1 MAEFIV
7 SNKVHIATKVSSF
20 MEKYRREL
28 QMGIDIRRKR
38 KVEIA
43 TEFVERM
50 RKV

>member
-1 MAEFIV
+1 
-7 SNKVHIATKVSSF
+7 

-28 QMGIDIRRKR
+28 QIGIDIRRKR
-38 KVEIA
+38 KVETA